1 MKIFVPLGASLPLA
15 GKALPSGLKFGLSL
29 VLLRMRRIAGGFY
42 ARHRG
47 RARNRGT
54 NEAMHELRLDRSHGR
69 FHLCRLRRLVK
80 RYKASLEVIAEDA
93 GDRLRKAAGIGALL
107 K

>member
-1 MKIFVPLGASLPLA
+1 
-15 GKALPSGLKFGLSL
+15 
-29 VLLRMRRIAGGFY
+29 
-42 ARHRG
+42 
-47 RARNRGT
+47 
-54 NEAMHELRLDRSHGR
+54 MHELRLDRSHRR